1 MRAVKSFLGA
11 ILPMFSPIFG
21 HFLKEI
27 IMNKHINHIS
37 GLIPALRRKAQGL
50 REEAAYADYCK
61 EGRSRLARMLMEE
74 ADSLD
79 REASSLEEV
88 LAD

>member
-1 MRAVKSFLGA
+1 
-11 ILPMFSPIFG
+11 MFSPIFG
-21 HFLKEI
+21 HFEREI

-37 GLIPALRRKAQGL
+37 GLIPALRRKAELFRQWAEDIDSG
-50 REEAAYADYCK
+50 K
-61 EGRSRLARMLMEE
+61 EGRSRLARMLREE

-79 REASSLEEV
+79 REAASLEEV